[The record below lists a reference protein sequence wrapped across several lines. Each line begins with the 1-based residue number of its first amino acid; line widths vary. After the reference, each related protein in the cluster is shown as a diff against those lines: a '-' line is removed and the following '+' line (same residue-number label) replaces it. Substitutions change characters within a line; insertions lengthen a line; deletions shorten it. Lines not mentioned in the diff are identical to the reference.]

1 MEKVRVQK
9 NHSCG
14 LLKNNKSH
22 LTKGWFSNSQIRL
35 LGGKIGNMKQTIII
49 HGMPG
54 KEEYFGSD
62 MPSPSNAHWIPW
74 VQKELSK
81 KNEISQAL
89 EMPKPYF
96 PIYKDYREVFE
107 QMKISNETT
116 LIGHSCGAGFL
127 IRYLS
132 ENANVKPKR
141 VVLVAPW
148 IDLERYLVDQG
159 NNFFNFELDKELGN
173 RLKVHVLISSDDDQA
188 MLDTVN
194 KLKAEVP
201 HIMYHEFADK
211 GHFTKGDL
219 GTEEFPELLEIL
231 K

>member
-1 MEKVRVQK
+1 
-9 NHSCG
+9 
-14 LLKNNKSH
+14 
-22 LTKGWFSNSQIRL
+22 
-35 LGGKIGNMKQTIII
+35 
-49 HGMPG
+49 MPG

-74 VQKELSK
+74 IQKELSK

-96 PIYKDYREVFE
+96 PVYKDYVEIFE

-116 LIGHSCGAGFL
+116 LVGYSCGAGFL

-132 ENANVKPKR
+132 ENPHITPKR

-148 IDLERYLVDQG
+148 IDLENYLRDQG
-159 NNFFNFELDKELGN
+159 GTFFDFELDKELGN
-173 RLKVHVLISSDDDQA
+173 RLEIHVFISSDDDQV
-188 MLDTVN
+188 MIDTVN
-194 KLKAEVP
+194 KLKLEVP
-201 HIMYHEFADK
+201 NIMYHEFTDK

-219 GTEEFPELLEIL
+219 GTEEFPELLHIIL
-231 K
+231 KNYE